1 MFQWRP
7 GNNEPEIK
15 FSEYSRPDAKRHCFS
30 SPQGHIF
37 VPDYL
42 PQFVKKILIIDDE
55 EWLREM
61 IQLALRQRGYEVIE
75 AHNGHEGIEKARAEL
90 PDLILCDVNMG
101 KVDGYLTLAALR
113 TEAPTA
119 AIPFILM
126 TGLADNA
133 GMRHGMELGADDY
146 LPKPFTTDV
155 LYAAVEARLKKSQT
169 VRDEAERK
177 LAHLRDNISLMMP
190 HEMRTPLNGIISN
203 AELLASSAATLA
215 PNDVADMGR
224 EILQS
229 SQRLER
235 LIENFLIYAQL
246 ELIAA
251 DPKNVNALRIGKTDQ
266 PLALI
271 KNVAGTQ
278 AAQFTR
284 LNDLRIEAVDISVPM
299 SEEYFSKVV
308 NELVQNAFKF
318 SEAGTPVQVRLAETF
333 NGVELFVTD
342 QGRGFSTEQIRRIG
356 AYVQFD
362 RKMQEQQG
370 LGLGLVIAKRLAELH
385 GGALVI
391 EGSKGS
397 GTTVTVKLPRA
408 KTD

>member
-1 MFQWRP
+1 M
-7 GNNEPEIK
+7 
-15 FSEYSRPDAKRHCFS
+15 
-30 SPQGHIF
+30 
-37 VPDYL
+37 
-42 PQFVKKILIIDDE
+42 KKILIIDDE

-169 VRDEAERK
+169 VRDEAESK
-177 LAHLRDNISLMMP
+177 LRHLRDNISLMMP

-203 AELLASSAATLA
+203 AELLTTSAATLK
-215 PNDVADMGR
+215 PGDVAEMGQ
-224 EILQS
+224 EIRKS
-229 SQRLER
+229 SQSLER

-251 DPKNVNALRIGKTDQ
+251 DPKNVNALRIGKTEH
-266 PLALI
+266 PVLI
-271 KNVAGTQ
+271 IEKIAGAQ
-278 AAQFTR
+278 AGQAGR
-284 LNDLRIEAVDISVPM
+284 LNDLKIEAVPVPMPM
-299 SEEYFSKVV
+299 SEEYFSKIV

-318 SEAGTPVQVRLAETF
+318 SEAGTPVRVALTEAF
-333 NGVELFVTD
+333 NGVEFSVTD

-356 AYVQFD
+356 AYMQFD

-370 LGLGLVIAKRLAELH
+370 LGLGLVISKRLAELH
-385 GGALVI
+385 GGTLFI
-391 EGSKGS
+391 EGRKDS
-397 GTTVTVKLPRA
+397 GTTVTIKLPKA
-408 KTD
+408 KSA

>member
-1 MFQWRP
+1 M
-7 GNNEPEIK
+7 
-15 FSEYSRPDAKRHCFS
+15 
-30 SPQGHIF
+30 
-37 VPDYL
+37 
-42 PQFVKKILIIDDE
+42 KKILVIDDE

-61 IQLALRQRGYEVIE
+61 IQLALRQRGYDVVE
-75 AHNGHEGIEKARAEL
+75 ARNGQEGIEKARVEL

-146 LPKPFTTDV
+146 LPKPFTTEV

-190 HEMRTPLNGIISN
+190 HEMRTPLNGILSN
-203 AELLASSAATLA
+203 AEMLATSAVTLK
-215 PNDVADMGR
+215 PGDITEMGQ
-224 EILQS
+224 EILKS
-229 SQRLER
+229 GQRLER

-251 DPKNVNALRIGKTDQ
+251 DVKNVNALRIGKTEQ
-266 PLALI
+266 PVVVI
-271 KNVAGTQ
+271 KKIAGAQ
-278 AAQFTR
+278 AVQAVR
-284 LNDLRIEAVDISVPM
+284 LGDLKIEATDITVPM
-299 SEEYFSKVV
+299 SEEYFTKVV

-318 SEAGTPVQVRLAETF
+318 SEAGSPVQVRLAEAF
-333 NGVELFVTD
+333 NGVELSVTD

-362 RKMQEQQG
+362 RKMQDQQG
-370 LGLGLVIAKRLAELH
+370 LGLGLVIVKRLAELH
-385 GGALVI
+385 GGTLEI
-391 EGSKGS
+391 EGAKGS
-397 GTTVTVKLPRA
+397 GATVTVKLPKA
-408 KTD
+408 KTA

>member
-1 MFQWRP
+1 M
-7 GNNEPEIK
+7 
-15 FSEYSRPDAKRHCFS
+15 
-30 SPQGHIF
+30 
-37 VPDYL
+37 
-42 PQFVKKILIIDDE
+42 KKILVIDDE

-75 AHNGHEGIEKARAEL
+75 AHGGHDGIEKARAEL

-169 VRDEAERK
+169 VRDEAESK
-177 LAHLRDNISLMMP
+177 LRHLRDNISLMMP

-203 AELLASSAATLA
+203 AELLATSSATLKA
-215 PNDVADMGR
+215 SDVAEMGQ
-224 EILQS
+224 EILNS

-266 PLALI
+266 PAALI
-271 KNVAGTQ
+271 KKFADTQ
-278 AAQFTR
+278 AVLAGR
-284 LNDLRIEAVDISVPM
+284 LKDLKVDAMDVAVPM
-299 SEEYFSKVV
+299 SGEYFSKVV

-318 SEAGTPVQVRLAETF
+318 SEADTPVEVRLAETF
-333 NGVELFVTD
+333 NGVELSVTD
-342 QGRGFSTEQIRRIG
+342 QGRGFSTDQIRRIG

-370 LGLGLVIAKRLAELH
+370 LGMGLVIAKRLAELH
-385 GGALVI
+385 GGALTI
-391 EGSKGS
+391 EGRKGS
-397 GTTVTVKLPRA
+397 GTTVTVKLPKT

>member
-1 MFQWRP
+1 
-7 GNNEPEIK
+7 
-15 FSEYSRPDAKRHCFS
+15 
-30 SPQGHIF
+30 
-37 VPDYL
+37 
-42 PQFVKKILIIDDE
+42 VKKILIIDDE

-61 IQLALRQRGYEVIE
+61 IQLALRQRGYEVVE
-75 AHNGHEGIEKARAEL
+75 AHNGQEGIEKARAEL

-101 KVDGYLTLAALR
+101 KVNGYLTLAALR

-146 LPKPFTTDV
+146 LPKPFTTEV

-169 VRDEAERK
+169 VRDEAESK
-177 LAHLRDNISLMMP
+177 LRHLRDNISLMMP

-203 AELLASSAATLA
+203 AELLATSAATLKTS
-215 PNDVADMGR
+215 DVAEMGQ
-224 EILQS
+224 EILNS

-251 DPKNVNALRIGKTDQ
+251 DPKNVNALRIGRAEQ
-266 PLALI
+266 PAAI
-271 KNVAGTQ
+271 VEKIAGAQ
-278 AAQFTR
+278 AAEADR
-284 LNDLRIEAVDISVPM
+284 ANDLKVEAVNVPVPM
-299 SEEYFSKVV
+299 SGEYFTKVV

-318 SEAGTPVQVRLAETF
+318 SEPGSSVRVTLGETF
-333 NGVELFVTD
+333 NGVEFCVHD
-342 QGRGFSTEQIRRIG
+342 QGRGFSADQIKRIG
-356 AYVQFD
+356 AYMQFD

-370 LGLGLVIAKRLAELH
+370 LGLGLVISKRLAELH
-385 GGALVI
+385 GGSLVI
-391 EGSKGS
+391 EGSGGS
-397 GTTVTVKLPRA
+397 GTTVTVKLPKA
-408 KTD
+408 KAA

>member
-1 MFQWRP
+1 M
-7 GNNEPEIK
+7 K
-15 FSEYSRPDAKRHCFS
+15 ASRR
-30 SPQGHIF
+30 
-37 VPDYL
+37 
-42 PQFVKKILIIDDE
+42 
-55 EWLREM
+55 R
-61 IQLALRQRGYEVIE
+61 
-75 AHNGHEGIEKARAEL
+75 AREL

-101 KVDGYLTLAALR
+101 KVDGYLTLASLR

-169 VRDEAERK
+169 VRDEAESK
-177 LAHLRDNISLMMP
+177 LRHLRDNISLMMP

-203 AELLASSAATLA
+203 AELLATSAATIPA
-215 PNDVADMGR
+215 KDVG
-224 EILQS
+224 EIGQDILKS

-251 DPKNVNALRIGKTDQ
+251 DPKNINALRIGRLEKPSAIIENTTRT
-266 PLALI
+266 L
-271 KNVAGTQ
+271 
-278 AAQFTR
+278 AAQAGR
-284 LNDLRIEAVDISVPM
+284 RSDLTIEAADIPVPM
-299 SEEYFSKVV
+299 SAEYFSKIV

-318 SEAGTPVQVRLAETF
+318 SEPETPVEVRLADSF
-333 NGVELFVTD
+333 NGVEFSVTD

-356 AYVQFD
+356 AYMQFD
-362 RKMQEQQG
+362 RKLQEQQG
-370 LGLGLVIAKRLAELH
+370 LGLGLVIAKRLADLH
-385 GGALVI
+385 GGTLTI
-391 EGSKGS
+391 EGRKGS
-397 GTTVTVKLPRA
+397 GTTVTVKLPKA

>member
-1 MFQWRP
+1 M
-7 GNNEPEIK
+7 
-15 FSEYSRPDAKRHCFS
+15 
-30 SPQGHIF
+30 
-37 VPDYL
+37 
-42 PQFVKKILIIDDE
+42 KKILIIDDE

-61 IQLALRQRGYEVIE
+61 IQLALRQRGYEVVE
-75 AHNGHEGIEKARAEL
+75 AHNGQEGIEKARQEL

-146 LPKPFTTDV
+146 LPKPFTTEV

-169 VRDEAERK
+169 VRDEAESK
-177 LAHLRDNISLMMP
+177 LRHLRDNISLMMP

-203 AELLASSAATLA
+203 AELLAASAATLKA
-215 PNDVADMGR
+215 NDVAEMGQ
-224 EILQS
+224 EILKS

-251 DPKNVNALRIGKTDQ
+251 DPKNVNALRIGRAEQ
-266 PLALI
+266 PAAI
-271 KNVAGTQ
+271 IEKIAGAQ
-278 AAQFTR
+278 AVQAGR
-284 LNDLRIEAVDISVPM
+284 LNDLKIEAVNVPVPM
-299 SEEYFSKVV
+299 SGEYFTKIV

-318 SEAGTPVQVRLAETF
+318 SEAGSSVRVTLAETF
-333 NGVELFVTD
+333 NGVELSVHD
-342 QGRGFSTEQIRRIG
+342 GGRGFSTEQIRRIG
-356 AYVQFD
+356 AYMQFD

-370 LGLGLVIAKRLAELH
+370 LGLGLVISKRLAELH
-385 GGALVI
+385 GGTLSI

-397 GTTVTVKLPRA
+397 GTTVTIKLPKA
-408 KTD
+408 KAV